1 MFCIGCSCTVIPEFI
16 WYFFDILVSFV
27 ILKDRYSMI
36 TYFKK
41 KIAIKIYIT
50 EKRVAVKIAYGHKI
64 ARKHFA
70 RGIKLHKE
78 TFPRKV
84 TYTQRL
90 ICLSRQ
96 FCIEIILHGL
106 IFFYSFLL
114 ILFISISSFLLFLLL
129 FLDIFD

>member
-1 MFCIGCSCTVIPEFI
+1 
-16 WYFFDILVSFV
+16 
-27 ILKDRYSMI
+27 MI

-90 ICLSRQ
+90 ICLSRK
-96 FCIEIILHGL
+96 FCMEIFLNGL
-106 IFFYSFLL
+106 IFFTVFG
-114 ILFISISSFLLFLLL
+114 
-129 FLDIFD
+129 